1 MNKWNKDNP
10 SRNFD
15 SEVLEDIPAGKN
27 ARNIAL
33 VDRGTLIRYK

>member
-15 SEVLEDIPAGKN
+15 SEVLEDIPAGKMQE
-27 ARNIAL
+27 
-33 VDRGTLIRYK
+33 TLLW